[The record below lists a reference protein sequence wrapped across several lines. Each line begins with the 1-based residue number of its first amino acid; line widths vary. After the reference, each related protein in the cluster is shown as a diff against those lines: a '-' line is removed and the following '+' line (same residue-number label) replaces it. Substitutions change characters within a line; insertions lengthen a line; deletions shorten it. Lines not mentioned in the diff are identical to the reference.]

1 MNIIYEAV
9 VGSKLKGNDTPLSDT
24 DTVGIFI
31 ARNEDIGGFEWND
44 SKNVETTASPDGDD
58 ETFYEVR
65 KFFRLAAKSTP
76 AILPFIGSNKLICST
91 PLGEQAIMVA
101 RGLISVEWLRK
112 NANYVRGKYT
122 SYLNTGKKKELIEAY
137 YIGELTA
144 HWLWEGRVPSSTLQH
159 STYFSQVSFDIF
171 MALNE
176 FSKKQVI
183 EYLASRIDSMEA
195 HPFLPL
201 KADLTEATE
210 LLKHIR
216 NNIG

>member
-1 MNIIYEAV
+1 MHIIHEAII
-9 VGSKLKGNDTPLSDT
+9 GSKLKGNDTSESDT
-24 DTVGIFI
+24 DTLGIFI
-31 ARNEDIGGFEWND
+31 ARNEDIGGFDWND
-44 SKNVETTASPDGDD
+44 AKNTVTTASPDGDD

-76 AILPFIGSNKLICST
+76 AILPFIGSNKLISST
-91 PLGEQAIMVA
+91 PLGEQAIWIA

-112 NANYVRGKYT
+112 NANYVRGKYQ
-122 SYLNTGKKKELIEAY
+122 SYLSTGKEKELIEAY
-137 YIGELTA
+137 YIGELIA
-144 HWLWEGRVPSSTLQH
+144 HWLWEGRVPSSTLEH

-183 EYLASRIDSMEA
+183 EYLACRIETIEA
-195 HPFLPL
+195 HPLLPA
-201 KADLTEATE
+201 KANLTEATE
-210 LLKHIR
+210 FLKHIR